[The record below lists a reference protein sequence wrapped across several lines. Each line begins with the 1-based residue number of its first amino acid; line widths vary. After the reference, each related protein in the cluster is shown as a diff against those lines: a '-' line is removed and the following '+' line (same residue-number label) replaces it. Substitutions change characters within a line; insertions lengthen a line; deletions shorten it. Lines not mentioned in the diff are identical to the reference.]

1 MLTFVGMPLSILRE
15 VWVNWDST
23 APTLWRRGAIWWLC
37 GLGVLAGAVLVG
49 WLLAR
54 AFGVSLSPPR
64 WVVPEKREKSASEKQ
79 KEQKPDDEK
88 SS

>member
-1 MLTFVGMPLSILRE
+1 MQEHLLDQNRQDSARMMEWAIGVLTFVGMPLSVLLE

-37 GLGVLAGAVLVG
+37 GLGVLVGSVLVG

-54 AFGVSLSPPR
+54 AFGVSLS
-64 WVVPEKREKSASEKQ
+64 VFVSGV
-79 KEQKPDDEK
+79 
-88 SS
+88 

>member
-1 MLTFVGMPLSILRE
+1 MASKTPVISPAGVRASRIVAVLRMASA
-15 VWVNWDST
+15 VF
-23 APTLWRRGAIWWLC
+23 
-37 GLGVLAGAVLVG
+37 AGAALVG

-64 WVVPEKREKSASEKQ
+64 WVVPEKREKSASEKR